1 MKKSTKYSILLLA
14 LFLLPFS
21 IETVD
26 DVVVAKDLRHK
37 HFTHAACLPVNI
49 TKDRLPYI
57 FKVSDKLVGNGEID
71 IVVEDNKITGK
82 AIGIGMTAL
91 HVVDLTTDIN
101 GILNDLNYID
111 VNVTGTGDPQGLIP
125 GKISFSGPLKGEVSK
140 KELIFK
146 GRVNIDGKLARCAGF
161 NETEEISIEIQ
172 GETLIQ
178 AYNKQKL
185 KQEKLASL

>member
-1 MKKSTKYSILLLA
+1 MKKSKKYLILLLI

-26 DVVVAKDLRHK
+26 NVVVAKNLRHK
-37 HFTHAACLPVNI
+37 HFTHAACLPVNLV
-49 TKDRLPYI
+49 KDKLPYI
-57 FKVSDKLVGNGEID
+57 FKVSDKLIGNGEID

-91 HVVDLTTDIN
+91 HIVDLTTNIE
-101 GILNDLNYID
+101 GILSDLNFID
-111 VNVTGTGDPQGLIP
+111 VTVTGTGDPQGLIP
-125 GKISFSGPLKGEVSK
+125 GKISFSGPLKGEVGK
-140 KELIFK
+140 NELVFK

-172 GETLIQ
+172 GDSLIK
-178 AYNKQKL
+178 AYNKQKS